1 VLWETIA
8 SGQVWRGEICNR
20 AKDGSLYWVDTTI
33 VPFLDE
39 ATQKPYQYIAI
50 RKDISYLKRIE
61 NELRL
66 LNEGLEA
73 RVRERTAKL
82 EAANREI
89 QEALNLLKE
98 SERMRETFI
107 SALTHDLRT
116 PLVAERRALDLL
128 LGQKEKLPEKLQPLT
143 ERLIKNNDDL
153 LEMVNKLLEIY
164 QYEAGNLQLVTTP
177 VSLQQLTEECL
188 ETLRPLAESKQIQ
201 LAHRLPANVSPIQA
215 DADQLRRLLVNLV
228 GNAIQHMQNP
238 GDVVVSV
245 TEQAKT
251 VELRVSDNGPGIPP
265 DILPHLF
272 DRYFSVQ
279 QTRKKIGSGLG
290 LSICKM
296 IVKLHGGSIRVES
309 VVGKGTDFYV
319 VLLK

>member
-1 VLWETIA
+1 
-8 SGQVWRGEICNR
+8 
-20 AKDGSLYWVDTTI
+20 
-33 VPFLDE
+33 
-39 ATQKPYQYIAI
+39 
-50 RKDISYLKRIE
+50 
-61 NELRL
+61 
-66 LNEGLEA
+66 
-73 RVRERTAKL
+73 
-82 EAANREI
+82 
-89 QEALNLLKE
+89 
-98 SERMRETFI
+98 
-107 SALTHDLRT
+107 
-116 PLVAERRALDLL
+116 VAERRALDLL